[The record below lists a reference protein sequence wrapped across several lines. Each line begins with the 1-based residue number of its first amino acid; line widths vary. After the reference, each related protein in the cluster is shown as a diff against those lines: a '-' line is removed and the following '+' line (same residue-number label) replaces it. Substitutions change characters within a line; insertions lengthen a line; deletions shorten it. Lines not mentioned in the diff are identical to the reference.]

1 MRLSLLAIGTRSS
14 ASEDDLVR
22 DYVQRATAGGRALGL
37 GPVTVQTIDAK
48 KPGKGPEAEAL
59 TGLIPSG
66 ARRIML
72 DERGKLMSSRD
83 FASTLARWRDDGVR
97 DTVLII
103 GGADGLDAD
112 FRATADLTLSFGPM
126 VWPHMLVRVMV
137 AEQIYRAISIL
148 AGAPYHRD

>member
-1 MRLSLLAIGTRSS
+1 MKLSVLAIGTRSS
-14 ASEDDLVR
+14 GGEGDLVR
-22 DYVQRATAGGRALGL
+22 DYLQRATASGRPLGL
-37 GPVTVQTIDAK
+37 GPATLHTTDAK
-48 KPGKGPEAEAL
+48 KPGKGPEADAL
-59 TGLIPSG
+59 GALIPTG

-83 FASTLARWRDDGVR
+83 FATTLARWRDDGVR
-97 DTVLII
+97 DTVCII

-112 FRATADLTLSFGPM
+112 FRGSADLVLSFGPM

-148 AGAPYHRD
+148 AGTPYHRD